1 MFGEN
6 FGKEKCG
13 FGNNREMSDKE
24 ISEKYGITEDE
35 VSAIK
40 CMNPK
45 IFGKDISEIV
55 HGDETIVK
63 AVGDKTPISAGSLKI
78 VAPTKEFYEDLQYL
92 IDDFAKVKSTITYK
106 DNITPETVAIIMEN
120 YEEKLQRFQKRYG
133 NVEK

>member
-1 MFGEN
+1 MD
-6 FGKEKCG
+6 GKIKSIFEIARG
-13 FGNNREMSDKE
+13 MTDKE

-35 VSAIK
+35 VNALK
-40 CMNPK
+40 GMNPK

-63 AVGDKTPISAGSLKI
+63 AIGDRNPVVTESLKI
-78 VAPTKEFYEDLQYL
+78 VVPTKEFYEDLQYL
-92 IDDFAKVKSTITYK
+92 VDDFAKVKSTLTYK
-106 DNITPETVAIIMEN
+106 ENITPETVAIIMDN

>member
-1 MFGEN
+1 MD
-6 FGKEKCG
+6 GKIKSIFEIAG
-13 FGNNREMSDKE
+13 RMTDKE

-40 CMNPK
+40 GMNPK

-55 HGDETIVK
+55 RGDETIVK
-63 AVGDKTPISAGSLKI
+63 AIGDTTPIVTESLKI
-78 VAPTKEFYEDLQYL
+78 VVPTKEFYEDLQYL
-92 IDDFAKVKSTITYK
+92 VDDFAKLKSTLTYK
-106 DNITPETVAIIMEN
+106 ENITPETVAIIMDN

>member
-1 MFGEN
+1 MD
-6 FGKEKCG
+6 GKIKSIFEIARG
-13 FGNNREMSDKE
+13 MTDKE

-35 VSAIK
+35 VNAIK

-55 HGDETIVK
+55 HGDETIVR
-63 AVGDKTPISAGSLKI
+63 AIGDKTPVVTESLKI
-78 VAPTKEFYEDLQYL
+78 VVPTKEFYEDLQYL
-92 IDDFAKVKSTITYK
+92 VDDFAKLKSTLTYK
-106 DNITPETVAIIMEN
+106 ENITPETVAIIMDN

>member
-1 MFGEN
+1 MD
-6 FGKEKCG
+6 GKIKSIFEIARG
-13 FGNNREMSDKE
+13 MTDKE

-35 VSAIK
+35 VNAIK

-63 AVGDKTPISAGSLKI
+63 AVGDKTPVVTESLKI
-78 VAPTKEFYEDLQYL
+78 VVPTKEFYEDLQYL
-92 IDDFAKVKSTITYK
+92 VDDFAKLKSTLTYK
-106 DNITPETVAIIMEN
+106 ENITPETVAIIMDN

>member
-1 MFGEN
+1 MD
-6 FGKEKCG
+6 GKIKSIFEIARG
-13 FGNNREMSDKE
+13 MTDKE

-35 VSAIK
+35 VNALK
-40 CMNPK
+40 GMNPK

-63 AVGDKTPISAGSLKI
+63 AVGDKTPVVTESLKI
-78 VAPTKEFYEDLQYL
+78 VVPTKEFYEDLQYL
-92 IDDFAKVKSTITYK
+92 VDDFAKLKSTLTYK
-106 DNITPETVAIIMEN
+106 ENITPETVAIIMDN

>member
-1 MFGEN
+1 MD
-6 FGKEKCG
+6 GKIKSIFEIARG
-13 FGNNREMSDKE
+13 MTDKE

-40 CMNPK
+40 GMNPK

-55 HGDETIVK
+55 RGDETIVK
-63 AVGDKTPISAGSLKI
+63 AIGDENPIVTESLKI
-78 VAPTKEFYEDLQYL
+78 VVPTKEFYEDLQYL
-92 IDDFAKVKSTITYK
+92 VDDFAKLKSTLTYK
-106 DNITPETVAIIMEN
+106 ENITPETVAIIMDN

>member
-1 MFGEN
+1 MD
-6 FGKEKCG
+6 GKIKSIFEIAS
-13 FGNNREMSDKE
+13 RMTDKE

-35 VSAIK
+35 VSALK
-40 CMNPK
+40 SMNPK

-63 AVGDKTPISAGSLKI
+63 AIGDRNPVVTESLKI
-78 VAPTKEFYEDLQYL
+78 VVPTKEFYEDLQYL
-92 IDDFAKVKSTITYK
+92 VDDFAKLKSTLTYK
-106 DNITPETVAIIMEN
+106 ENITPETVAIIIDN

>member
-1 MFGEN
+1 MD
-6 FGKEKCG
+6 GKIKSIFEIARG
-13 FGNNREMSDKE
+13 MTDKE

-35 VSAIK
+35 VSALK
-40 CMNPK
+40 GMNPK

-63 AVGDKTPISAGSLKI
+63 AVGDKTPVVTESLKI
-78 VAPTKEFYEDLQYL
+78 VVPTKEFYEDLQYL
-92 IDDFAKVKSTITYK
+92 VDDFAKLKSTLTYK
-106 DNITPETVAIIMEN
+106 ENITPETVAIIMDN